1 MAMGLI
7 SSGIDSVR
15 VFELPIGV
23 WADGAIAAGPRVCL
37 VRWRSAWVDKAH
49 QVYINGEYAGTTIDC
64 EQRQM
69 VVATPNC
76 FDRAVRVEIFAVEPE
91 EADIDFSEELAG
103 DSGDSGRVKLS
114 LLRSQRLA
122 AGARFKVYYNG
133 GAGEIDYEQAIGEG
147 LVWVSRQDKAG
158 FGLSRFGE
166 GDFGYEWAG
175 GVCISYLI
183 PVRYTL
189 SSIYYSQPF
198 AFYRRGLCSFTE
210 RPPRYCSACSRPIYS
225 LPLRGIPSVFREA
238 ARAGVYRY
246 SAMSPLRTSRRK
258 CRPPA
263 AHGVR

>member
-1 MAMGLI
+1 MGLI
-7 SSGIDSVR
+7 NSGIDSVR

-37 VRWRSAWVDKAH
+37 VRWRSAWVDKVH
-49 QVYINGEYAGTTIDC
+49 QVYVNGEYAGTTIDC

-91 EADIDFSEELAG
+91 EADIDFSDELAG
-103 DSGDSGRVKLS
+103 DSGDRGRVRLS

-175 GVCISYLI
+175 GLG
-183 PVRYTL
+183 
-189 SSIYYSQPF
+189 F
-198 AFYRRGLCSFTE
+198 GRGGFGLGEFGVDADVIE
-210 RPPRYCSACSRPIYS
+210 WVSAA
-225 LPLRGIPSVFREA
+225 LE
-238 ARAGVYRY
+238 AGVYRFGVKVVDESGNE
-246 SAMSPLRTSRRK
+246 SAASETGEVTVI
-258 CRPPA
+258 PA
-263 AHGVR
+263 ARPASGLSVLSFDKETNELMLGVSG